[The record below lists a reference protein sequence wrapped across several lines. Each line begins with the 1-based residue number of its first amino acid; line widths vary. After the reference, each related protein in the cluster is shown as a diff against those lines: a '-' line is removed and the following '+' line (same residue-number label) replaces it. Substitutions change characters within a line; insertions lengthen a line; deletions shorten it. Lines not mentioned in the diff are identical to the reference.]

1 MLNLSHIAL
10 EHMTF
15 DHNINNQG
23 EVMAFSLHCHHDFE
37 VYFFIGGEGYYLIEG
52 NRYELSPM
60 SLLVI
65 RPGEV
70 HCFRHTGGCP
80 YERYV
85 INFSPE
91 ILGMDAE
98 KAGLVLSPFL
108 DREMGRDNLYR
119 VAPDNLIVRLFDELD
134 AAARLRPDESELE
147 VRLLLNLLLTK
158 IQLLSR
164 QPDRNTRVNSV
175 SSELI
180 SDVLKYINENITE
193 PLRLDDIAARFYVS
207 KYHLSR
213 MFKKLIGVS
222 VIDYVIR
229 KRVFL
234 SQQLL
239 RGGMTTTDACAGAGF
254 GDYTS
259 FYRSFKRVTGCS
271 PVQMKDRSA
280 PYYRNGTRL

>member
-1 MLNLSHIAL
+1 MLKISHIAL
-10 EHMTF
+10 EHITF
-15 DHNINNQG
+15 GHNINNQG
-23 EVMAFSLHCHHDFE
+23 EAMTFSLHCHHDFE
-37 VYFFIGGEGYYLIEG
+37 VYFFIRGEGYYLIEG

-60 SLLVI
+60 NLLVI

-70 HCFRHTGGCP
+70 HCFRHTGDCP

-91 ILGMDAE
+91 SLGMDAE
-98 KAGLVLSPFL
+98 KTAALLSPFL
-108 DREMGRDNLYR
+108 DREMGKDNLYR
-119 VAPDNLIVRLFDELD
+119 IAPDSLIARLFDELD
-134 AAARLRPDESELE
+134 AASRLQPDEIDLE
-147 VRLLLNLLLTK
+147 ARMLLNLLLAR

-164 QPDRNTRVNSV
+164 QPDRNIRESSV

-180 SDVLKYINENITE
+180 NGVLKYINENITE

-213 MFKKLIGVS
+213 LFKRLIGVS

-271 PVQMKDRSA
+271 PVQMKERA
-280 PYYRNGTRL
+280 MTYYRNGTHR